1 MLEWVF
7 LVVLLFVTGWV
18 MSRFAITSIAKGPA
32 TATAPAASP
41 AAAATAIA
49 DIRAYKPE
57 SWCFVGENT
66 LGRYC
71 VQADNCG
78 PLDRYPSRET
88 CELVEASALPLGIT
102 GEGGLHYN
110 PFMVKERRYH
120 TF

>member
-1 MLEWVF
+1 MFEWFF
-7 LVVLLFVTGWV
+7 LIALIFITGWILY
-18 MSRFAITSIAKGPA
+18 RFAFTPLSSS
-32 TATAPAASP
+32 APAP
-41 AAAATAIA
+41 AFAPTV

-71 VQADNCG
+71 VQSDNCG
-78 PLDRYPSRET
+78 PLDKFASKDA

-110 PFMVKERRYH
+110 PFMVNENRRH

>member
-1 MLEWVF
+1 MLEWFF
-7 LVVLLFVTGWV
+7 LFAILLVTGLLY
-18 MSRFAITSIAKGPA
+18 RFAFTPIAMSPIA
-32 TATAPAASP
+32 APAPGASLAP
-41 AAAATAIA
+41 

-66 LGRYC
+66 LGRLC
-71 VQADNCG
+71 VESENCD
-78 PLDRYPSRET
+78 PLDRYPSREA